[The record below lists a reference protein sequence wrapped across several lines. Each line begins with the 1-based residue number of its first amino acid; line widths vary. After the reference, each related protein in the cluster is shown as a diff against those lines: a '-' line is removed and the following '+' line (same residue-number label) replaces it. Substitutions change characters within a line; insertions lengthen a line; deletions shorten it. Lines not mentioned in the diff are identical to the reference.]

1 VSTAISPIPAAPT
14 ISPRRLFNKSILRRS
29 ETGLLGL
36 VTAITLIAMATLPD
50 FRTLSNINNLL
61 NTTALIA
68 IVAIGEA
75 VVILA
80 RQIDLSVGAILG
92 ICAYLVGE
100 GSGHFSGAF
109 GPVMGVLMALGLGAA
124 FGVGNAL
131 LVDALKMP
139 AIIATL
145 ATLSIYTGFQII
157 VNNGSQLYLTQ
168 VPKWLA
174 GLRGNAWFGVGTF
187 IWIAAICLVA
197 VSFLLRRT
205 RFGRDVY
212 ALGSNP
218 DAAVYLGVR
227 VRRRTYQLFALCG
240 ALAGLG
246 GLLYTSQY
254 GNVDATAGS
263 GMNLTV
269 IAAAVVGGVSL
280 FGGSGS
286 AVSAVLGALLL
297 GEIQNILELTRISI
311 FAEQTLQ
318 GAAIVIAVAVYAVV
332 SRRLRRPVARELRIS
347 VKPDAGPSVTARR
360 RGHQFGWGAG
370 R

>member
-1 VSTAISPIPAAPT
+1 MSAQSTLSMAP
-14 ISPRRLFNKSILRRS
+14 PRTALQQFFGRS
-29 ETGLLGL
+29 VFKRSDTALLAL
-36 VTAITLIAMATLPD
+36 VVIITLIAAATLGD

-92 ICAYLVGE
+92 ICAYVVGE
-100 GSGHFSGAF
+100 LSGHFSGAL
-109 GPVMGVLMALGLGAA
+109 GPIMGVVMALGFGAA
-124 FGVGNAL
+124 FGVGNAF
-131 LVDALKMP
+131 LVSVLKMP

-157 VNNGSQLYLTQ
+157 LNNGSQLYLTQ
-168 VPKWLA
+168 VPPWLA
-174 GLRGNAWFGVGTF
+174 GLRGNAWFGIGTF
-187 IWIAAICLVA
+187 IWIAVICLV
-197 VSFLLRRT
+197 VVTFLLRRT

-218 DAAVYLGVR
+218 DAAAYLGVR
-227 VRRRTYQLFALCG
+227 VRLRIFQIFALCG

-246 GLLYTSQY
+246 GMLYTSQF

-280 FGGSGS
+280 FGGSGT
-286 AVSAVLGALLL
+286 AANAVLGALLL

-318 GAAIVIAVAVYAVV
+318 GASIVIAVAIYAVV
-332 SRRLRRPVARELRIS
+332 SRRLRRPVRRQSID
-347 VKPDAGPSVTARR
+347 VDVGHDAALAVETSGE
-360 RGHQFGWGAG
+360 
-370 R
+370 

>member
-1 VSTAISPIPAAPT
+1 MSTSEMISDVAMSSARRGRVSTMV
-14 ISPRRLFNKSILRRS
+14 RRS
-29 ETGLLGL
+29 DTALIGLIVL
-36 VTAITLIAMATLPD
+36 ITLVAASTLSD
-50 FRTLSNINNLL
+50 FRTLSNVNNLL

-92 ICAYLVGE
+92 ICAYLVGSW
-100 GSGHFSGAF
+100 SGHVSGPF
-109 GPVMGVLMALGLGAA
+109 GPVVGVLLALGLGAA
-124 FGVGNAL
+124 FGLGNAL
-131 LVDALKMP
+131 LVNVFKMP

-145 ATLSIYTGFQII
+145 ATLSIYTGLQII

-174 GLRGNAWFGVGTF
+174 GLRGNAWFGIGTF
-187 IWIAAICLVA
+187 IWIAAICLV
-197 VSFLLRRT
+197 VVTFILRRT
-205 RFGRDVY
+205 RFGRDIY

-218 DAAVYLGVR
+218 EAAVYLGVKIR
-227 VRRRTYQLFALCG
+227 LRTYQIFALCG

-246 GLLYTSQY
+246 GLLYTSQF
-254 GNVDATAGS
+254 GNVDATAGN

-280 FGGSGS
+280 FGGAGT
-286 AVSAVLGALLL
+286 ALSAVLGALLL
-297 GEIQNILELTRISI
+297 GEIQNVLELTRISI

-318 GAAIVIAVAVYAVV
+318 GAAIVIAVAVYAVI
-332 SRRLRRPVARELRIS
+332 SRRLRRPVRREAFLSEHPILD
-347 VKPDAGPSVTARR
+347 PTAIDAAGGTAN
-360 RGHQFGWGAG
+360 G
-370 R
+370 